1 MHTTTLTGDV
11 TVLQD
16 AMEIPGLG
24 VLPVNAFLLKGAQP
38 MLVDTGLPHSKDA
51 FLTTLGALLD
61 PADLRWIWISHPDR
75 DHMGALY
82 DLLEL
87 APKARIVTTY
97 AGMGIA
103 SIERPFPIDRVHLLN
118 PGQQLD
124 LGDRKLTCLRP
135 PLFDSPVTTGFVDS
149 STGTVFSSDCFGAP
163 LPSFELAGAA
173 NASEVPAS
181 DLEQGQRLWASVD
194 SPWICWLDASV
205 FGSALAPWRALD
217 PELLLCTHLPPATGR
232 AGEFLD
238 RLATLPGTAPFEG
251 PDQAA
256 LEAMLAGFEP
266 EAAPV

>member
-1 MHTTTLTGDV
+1 VNTLTLKGDV

-16 AMEIPGLG
+16 ALEIPGLG
-24 VLPVNAFLLKGAQP
+24 VLPVNAFLIRGEQP
-38 MLVDTGLPHSKDA
+38 MLVDTGLPQSKEA
-51 FLTTLGALLD
+51 FLAALGALID

-75 DHMGALY
+75 DHMGALH

-87 APKARIVTTY
+87 APQARIVTTY

-103 SIERPFPIDRVHLLN
+103 SIERPLPIDRVYLLN

-124 LGDRKLTCLRP
+124 LGDRTLTCLRP

-173 NASEVPAS
+173 DVSEIS
-181 DLEQGQRLWASVD
+181 SEDLETGQRLWASVD
-194 SPWICWLDASV
+194 SPWISWLDKAV
-205 FGSALAPWRALD
+205 FGASLAPWRALD
-217 PELLLCTHLPPATGR
+217 PELLLCTHLPPAIGR

-238 RLATLPGTAPFEG
+238 RVATLPGTQPFVG

-266 EAAPV
+266 APV

>member
-1 MHTTTLTGDV
+1 MNTRTLTGDL

-38 MLVDTGLPHSKDA
+38 MLVDTGLPQSKDA
-51 FLTTLGALLD
+51 FLAALGELLD

-87 APKARIVTTY
+87 APQARIVTTY
-97 AGMGIA
+97 GGMGIA
-103 SIERPFPIDRVHLLN
+103 SIERPYPIERVYLLN

-124 LGDRKLTCLRP
+124 LGDRTLTCLRP
-135 PLFDSPVTTGFVDS
+135 PLFDSPVTTGFVDG
-149 STGTVFSSDCFGAP
+149 STGTVFSADCFGAP

-173 NASEVPAS
+173 DVSEVAAA
-181 DLEQGQRLWASVD
+181 DLEMGQRLWASVD
-194 SPWICWLDASV
+194 SPWISWLDAKA
-205 FGSALAPWRALD
+205 FGASLDPWRALD
-217 PELLLCTHLPPATGR
+217 PQLLLCTHLPPATGR

-238 RLATLPGTAPFEG
+238 RVATLPGTAPFEG
-251 PDQAA
+251 PDQVA
-256 LEAMLAGFEP
+256 LEAILAGFEVV
-266 EAAPV
+266 AS